1 METPL
6 KERLVGAAV
15 LVVVVVLVLPELFTG
30 RAARPPPAVAHDAG
44 GVPLRTH
51 QFDLGSESTPAPP
64 ATQEATPSAPPAA
77 APEPVAV
84 IPPPEPASASPDAP
98 PSGIPSARPSSP
110 PAAARPAPAVV
121 APPAAAAPRVTAPS
135 AAMPPKP
142 TMDQGASGWV
152 VQLGSFATRTNAEKL
167 VGQLRAKGYRA
178 FTLPYTASGKTLH
191 RVRVGPEQDR
201 DRADA
206 LARRLKGDGYPGTV
220 APHP

>member
-15 LVVVVVLVLPELFTG
+15 IVALVVLVLPELFTG

-51 QFDLGSESTPAPP
+51 EFDLGSTASPPAPP
-64 ATQEATPSAPPAA
+64 GSDAAPPALPPVAA
-77 APEPVAV
+77 APTMPD
-84 IPPPEPASASPDAP
+84 PSPLPDPATV
-98 PSGIPSARPSSP
+98 P
-110 PAAARPAPAVV
+110 PAAPPTGIPATAPAPAAV
-121 APPAAAAPRVTAPS
+121 PAVPAVAPRVTAPPPATVAPRP
-135 AAMPPKP
+135 AAAPKP

-152 VQLGSFATRTNAEKL
+152 VQLGSFATRANAEKL
-167 VGQLRAKGYRA
+167 VGALRGKGYRA
-178 FTLPYTASGKTLH
+178 FTLPYTSGGRTLH

-201 DRADA
+201 ARADA